1 MKPPIDANERELIL
15 KEEVYAVVGCAIE
28 VLNVRGHGLHE
39 KIYENCLGVEF
50 RLRGI
55 PYTQQER
62 HRVIYKGEVVGEY
75 VPDLVAEGKLI
86 VDTKTIERIT
96 DHERGQM
103 LNYLRITGLPA
114 GVILNF
120 KHARLE
126 WERLVLTK
134 EPRMNANQ
142 RPLEGADFQAAPKRP

>member
-1 MKPPIDANERELIL
+1 MTSRMNATKRELIL
-15 KEEVYAVVGCAIE
+15 QEEVYTVVGYAIE

-39 KIYENCLGVEF
+39 TIYENCLCVEF

-55 PYTQQER
+55 SCTQQER
-62 HRVIYKGEVVGEY
+62 HRVLYKGELVGDY
-75 VPDLVAEGKLI
+75 VSDLVVLQKLI
-86 VDTKTIERIT
+86 VDTKTIDRIT

-103 LNYLRITGLPA
+103 LNYLRITILPV

-120 KHARLE
+120 KYARLE

-134 EPRMNANQ
+134 GPQFDAHKQELA
-142 RPLEGADFQAAPKRP
+142 F

>member
-1 MKPPIDANERELIL
+1 MSTTKRELIL
-15 KEEVYAVVGCAIE
+15 QEEVYAVVGCAIE

-39 KIYENCLGVEF
+39 KIYENCLCVEF
-50 RLRGI
+50 RLRCI

-62 HRVIYKGEVVGEY
+62 HRVLYKGELVGEY
-75 VPDLVAEGKLI
+75 VPDLVVLQKLI
-86 VDTKTIERIT
+86 VDTKTIDRIT

-103 LNYLRITGLPA
+103 LNYLRITALPV
-114 GVILNF
+114 GIILNF

-134 EPRMNANQ
+134 EPQIDSARQ
-142 RPLEGADFQAAPKRP
+142 ELTL